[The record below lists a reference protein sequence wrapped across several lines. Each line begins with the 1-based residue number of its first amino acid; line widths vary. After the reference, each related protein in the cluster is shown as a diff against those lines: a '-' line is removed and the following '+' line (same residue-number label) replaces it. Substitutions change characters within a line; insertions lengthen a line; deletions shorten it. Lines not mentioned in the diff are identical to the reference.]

1 MEVRRR
7 DRERDRVPDRF
18 VKAVVRAPLKEIGLR
33 LVRPLIEVVTQLVMD
48 RDEVLAGHLNA
59 HLDAHVVLR
68 IEVPCARMADDVA
81 IARLGK
87 LRALPE
93 SGRQRVE
100 AEGCVKPLAVADHA
114 ALIHVVRA

>member
-1 MEVRRR
+1 
-7 DRERDRVPDRF
+7 
-18 VKAVVRAPLKEIGLR
+18 
-33 LVRPLIEVVTQLVMD
+33 D

-114 ALIHVVRA
+114 ALIHVVRAYRSRIPTEIVCQPFHASSSSAGSRLVAMMRSMSVI